1 MAINDKTMPPAIKR
15 LSTIAQVMLLCL
27 VAIAISEY
35 AIIYKQIADTKS
47 NFLLIEKA
55 YLRTAELQKVV
66 YNARSMIL
74 MSQGMLTNYTDYSS
88 QSEFIAAIKLE
99 FSASLDL
106 IYKIQNE
113 INLSQLPVSDEHE
126 QLLNNKTVTLFFKE
140 DLNNKKAL

>member
-74 MSQGMLTNYTDYSS
+74 MS
-88 QSEFIAAIKLE
+88 
-99 FSASLDL
+99 
-106 IYKIQNE
+106 
-113 INLSQLPVSDEHE
+113 
-126 QLLNNKTVTLFFKE
+126 
-140 DLNNKKAL
+140 